1 MAAAVVVVHRRMA
14 VVAVVVVVVVDSPGK
29 EKIVTM
35 LTLDVYSAPRQGF
48 RKPSVTRTALH
59 RLFAAA
65 IVSDQ
70 FRTTLLREP
79 EEALANGYLGQTFP
93 LTDQER
99 KIIKTIRAENLTDFA
114 QKVNQA
120 LKNS

>member
-1 MAAAVVVVHRRMA
+1 MA
-14 VVAVVVVVVVDSPGK
+14 
-29 EKIVTM
+29 M
-35 LTLDVYSAPRQGF
+35 LTFDAYSTSSRGF
-48 RKPSVTRTALH
+48 RRSSAERSGLH

-79 EEALANGYLGQTFP
+79 ERALANGYLGQTFA
-93 LTDQER
+93 LTDQE
-99 KIIKTIRAENLTDFA
+99 KTIIRNVQAKNLTDFA

-120 LKNS
+120 LKSIGSIQ

>member
-1 MAAAVVVVHRRMA
+1 M
-14 VVAVVVVVVVDSPGK
+14 
-29 EKIVTM
+29 TM
-35 LTLDVYSAPRQGF
+35 LTLDAYSSTYAVQ
-48 RKPSVTRTALH
+48 KPVAVRSGLH

-70 FRTTLLREP
+70 FRSMLLNEP
-79 EEALANGYLGQTFP
+79 EAALAGGYLGQTFT

-99 KIIKTIRAENLTDFA
+99 RIIKTVRAENLTDFA

-120 LKNS
+120 LKSTHQPIV

>member
-1 MAAAVVVVHRRMA
+1 
-14 VVAVVVVVVVDSPGK
+14 
-29 EKIVTM
+29 M
-35 LTLDVYSAPRQGF
+35 LTLDTYSVSSIGF

-79 EEALANGYLGQTFP
+79 EEALAKGYLGQTFP
-93 LTDQER
+93 LTDQEK

-114 QKVNQA
+114 QKVNRA